1 MSIELFSI
9 VLLLVMFVAAAIKPI
24 NLGIMGIV
32 AAFLLGTIGGGL
44 TVDEIFEGF
53 PGDLFILLT
62 GVTLLFA
69 IAQSNGTTDL
79 IVRGGLRL
87 IGGNVGL
94 MPWVMFAIAT
104 AFTTVG
110 AVTPA
115 AVAIVAPIALKFAD
129 RHNISPF
136 LMGIL
141 VVQGANAGA
150 FSPINPFAVIANG
163 VLQSRDLPVSP
174 GLLFFY
180 CFAFN
185 VLLAVVV
192 YVAFG
197 GLRLLGTS
205 RTAAGA
211 TAGAPA
217 AATGFASGIVP
228 PAAPAP
234 AGDDPDETNGGEVGL
249 TWYRAITLFGI
260 LALALMTMLFDI
272 DVGFGSITIALVL
285 LAISPAEQEGAFSR
299 MPWGAVLLVTGIV
312 TYVAVLESIGTF
324 DYVEGAI
331 AAVGS
336 PALAALA
343 ASYVGGVIS
352 AFAST
357 TAMLGAIIPLSAPIL
372 QDPAVPALGVVT
384 AIALASSVVDTSPF
398 STNGAL
404 LLANVQNVDRR
415 VFFRWLLYWGILI
428 TALVPLVAWL
438 LFVVVGALIS

>member
-1 MSIELFSI
+1 MSLELFSI
-9 VLLLVMFVAAAIKPI
+9 ILLLFMFVAAAIKPI

-32 AAFLLGTIGGGL
+32 AAFLLGTLGGGL
-44 TVDEIFEGF
+44 SVDEIFEGF
-53 PGDLFILLT
+53 PGDLFVLLT

-69 IAQSNGTTDL
+69 IAQSNGTTNL

-163 VLQSRDLPVSP
+163 VLQSRDLPASP

-180 CFAFN
+180 CFTFN
-185 VLLAVVV
+185 LLLAVVV

-205 RTAAGA
+205 RA
-211 TAGAPA
+211 AGAPA

-228 PAAPAP
+228 PAGAAYEPMEDDP
-234 AGDDPDETNGGEVGL
+234 DDPDEDGGL
-249 TWYRAITLFGI
+249 TWYRAVTLFGI
-260 LALALMTMLFDI
+260 LALALLTMLIDL
-272 DVGFGSITIALVL
+272 DVGFGSITIALIL

-312 TYVAVLESIGTF
+312 TYVSVLESIGTF

-357 TAMLGAIIPLSAPIL
+357 TAMLGAIIPLAAPIL
-372 QDPAVPALGVVT
+372 QDPAVPALGVVA

-438 LFVVVGALIS
+438 LFVVVGTLIS

>member
-1 MSIELFSI
+1 VSIELFSI
-9 VLLLVMFVAAAIKPI
+9 LLLLLMFVAAAIKPI
-24 NLGIMGIV
+24 NLGVMGIV

-44 TVDEIFEGF
+44 TVDEIFGGF

-69 IAQSNGTTDL
+69 IAQSNGTTGL
-79 IVRGGLRL
+79 LVQGGLRL

-94 MPWVMFAIAT
+94 MPWVMFAIAA

-115 AVAIVAPIALKFAD
+115 AVAIAAPIALKFAD
-129 RHNISPF
+129 RHNINPF

-163 VLQSRDLPVSP
+163 VLQARDLSTSP

-180 CFAFN
+180 CFVFN
-185 VLLAVVV
+185 LVLAGVV
-192 YVAFG
+192 YVVFG
-197 GLRLLGTS
+197 GVRLLGMS
-205 RTAAGA
+205 PAAE
-211 TAGAPA
+211 GAPA
-217 AATGFASGIVP
+217 ASIGITSGIVP
-228 PAAPAP
+228 SSSSSPDSAE
-234 AGDDPDETNGGEVGL
+234 DDPEDIADEQEGGL
-249 TWYRAITLFGI
+249 TWYRAATLAGI
-260 LALALMTMLFDI
+260 LVLTLLTTFFDV
-272 DVGFGSITIALVL
+272 DVGFGAITIALVL
-285 LAISPAEQEGAFSR
+285 LVISPSEQERAFTQ
-299 MPWGAVLLVTGIV
+299 MPWSAILLVTGIV
-312 TYVAVLESIGTF
+312 TYVSVLESIGTF

-357 TAMLGAIIPLSAPIL
+357 TAMLGALIPLAAPIL
-372 QDPAVPALGVVT
+372 EDPAVPALGVVT

-404 LLANVQNVDRR
+404 LLANVQNVDGR
-415 VFFRWLLYWGILI
+415 VFFKWLLYWGILI
-428 TALVPLVAWL
+428 TALVPLTAWA
-438 LFVVVGALIS
+438 LFVVIGGLIT

>member
-9 VLLLVMFVAAAIKPI
+9 ILLLFMFVAAAIKPI
-24 NLGIMGIV
+24 NLGLMGLV
-32 AAFLLGTIGGGL
+32 AAFLLGTLGGGL
-44 TVDEIFEGF
+44 SVDEIFEGF

-69 IAQSNGTTDL
+69 IAQSNGTTGL
-79 IVRGGLRL
+79 LVQGGLRL
-87 IGGNVGL
+87 IRGNVGL
-94 MPWVMFAIAT
+94 MPWVMFAIAA

-129 RHNISPF
+129 RYSISPF

-163 VLQSRDLPVSP
+163 VLQSRDLATSP

-185 VLLAVVV
+185 LVLAGVV
-192 YVAFG
+192 YVVFG
-197 GLRLLGTS
+197 GVRLLGMS
-205 RTAAGA
+205 PAAA

-217 AATGFASGIVP
+217 TAGFASGIVP
-228 PAAPAP
+228 SAAPGPAP
-234 AGDDPDETNGGEVGL
+234 ADDSDLMDGEDGGL
-249 TWYRAITLFGI
+249 TWYRAITLAGI

-272 DVGFGSITIALVL
+272 DVGFGSITIALIL

-299 MPWGAVLLVTGIV
+299 MPWSTVLLVTGIV
-312 TYVAVLESIGTF
+312 TYVSVLEGIGTF

-336 PALAALA
+336 PSLAALA

-357 TAMLGAIIPLSAPIL
+357 TAMLGAIIPLVGPIL
-372 QDPAVPALGVVT
+372 EDPAVPALGVVA

-404 LLANVQNVDRR
+404 LLANVQNMDRR

-428 TALVPLVAWL
+428 TALVPLVAWA
-438 LFVVVGALIS
+438 LFVVVGSLIT

>member
-9 VLLLVMFVAAAIKPI
+9 VLLLFMFVAAAIKPI
-24 NLGIMGIV
+24 NLGLMGLV
-32 AAFLLGTIGGGL
+32 AAFLLGTLGGGL

-69 IAQSNGTTDL
+69 IAQSNGTTGL
-79 IVRGGLRL
+79 LVQGGLRL

-94 MPWVMFAIAT
+94 MPWVMFAIAA

-129 RHNISPF
+129 RHSISPF

-163 VLQSRDLPVSP
+163 VLQSRDLATSP

-185 VLLAVVV
+185 LVLAGVV
-192 YVAFG
+192 YVVFG
-197 GLRLLGTS
+197 GVRLLGVS
-205 RTAAGA
+205 PAGA
-211 TAGAPA
+211 TAGATA
-217 AATGFASGIVP
+217 TTGFASGIVP
-228 PAAPAP
+228 SAAPGPAAAE
-234 AGDDPDETNGGEVGL
+234 DDSDLTDDEDGGL
-249 TWYRAITLFGI
+249 TWYRAITLAGI

-272 DVGFGSITIALVL
+272 DVGFGSITIALIL
-285 LAISPAEQEGAFSR
+285 LAISPAEQEGAFAR
-299 MPWGAVLLVTGIV
+299 MPWSTVLLVTGIV
-312 TYVAVLESIGTF
+312 TYVSVLESIGTF
-324 DYVEGAI
+324 DYVEGII

-336 PALAALA
+336 PSLAALA

-357 TAMLGAIIPLSAPIL
+357 TAMLGAIIPLVGPIL
-372 QDPAVPALGVVT
+372 EDPAVPALGVVA

-415 VFFRWLLYWGILI
+415 VFFKWLLYWGILI
-428 TALVPLVAWL
+428 TALVPLVAWA
-438 LFVVVGALIS
+438 LFVVVGSLIT

>member
-9 VLLLVMFVAAAIKPI
+9 ILLLFMFVAAAIKPI
-24 NLGIMGIV
+24 NLGLMGLV
-32 AAFLLGTIGGGL
+32 AAFLLGTLGGGL
-44 TVDEIFEGF
+44 SVDEIFEGF

-69 IAQSNGTTDL
+69 IAQSNGTTGL
-79 IVRGGLRL
+79 LVQGGLRL

-94 MPWVMFAIAT
+94 MPWVMFAIAA

-129 RHNISPF
+129 RHSISPF

-163 VLQSRDLPVSP
+163 VLQSRDIATSP

-185 VLLAVVV
+185 LLLAGVV
-192 YVAFG
+192 YVVFG
-197 GLRLLGTS
+197 GVRLLGMS
-205 RTAAGA
+205 PAAA
-211 TAGAPA
+211 TAGASGG
-217 AATGFASGIVP
+217 TMGFASGMVP
-228 PAAPAP
+228 SAASGPAP
-234 AGDDPDETNGGEVGL
+234 DDDSDLMDGEDGGL
-249 TWYRAITLFGI
+249 TWYRAITLVGI

-272 DVGFGSITIALVL
+272 DVGFGSITIALIL
-285 LAISPAEQEGAFSR
+285 LAISPSEQEGAFSR
-299 MPWGAVLLVTGIV
+299 MPWSTVLLVTGIV
-312 TYVAVLESIGTF
+312 TYVSVLESIGTF

-336 PALAALA
+336 PSLAALA

-357 TAMLGAIIPLSAPIL
+357 TAMLGAIIPLVGPIL
-372 QDPAVPALGVVT
+372 EDPAVPALGVVA

-404 LLANVQNVDRR
+404 LLANVQNMDRR

-428 TALVPLVAWL
+428 TALVPLVAWAV
-438 LFVVVGALIS
+438 FVVFGSLIA